1 MGVPTIPETMAAE
14 AISSLI
20 KGCTDYLVCQE
31 KEKTERERI
40 EAALEVALVQINAQF
55 DLYEQALRNSHEQF
69 MIVVDSINQMI
80 SSPTATE
87 GMIRV
92 ALQCLQNMYYKASD
106 ERMRSLQNAMSGG
119 QDFGMR
125 RLK

>member
-69 MIVVDSINQMI
+69 MIVVDSINQMS
-80 SSPTATE
+80 SSPTASE

-125 RLK
+125 RQK

>member
-31 KEKTERERI
+31 REKTERERI

>member
-31 KEKTERERI
+31 REKTERERI

-87 GMIRV
+87 GMIRA

-119 QDFGMR
+119 QDFGIR

>member
-31 KEKTERERI
+31 REKTERERI

-69 MIVVDSINQMI
+69 MIVVDSIND
-80 SSPTATE
+80 SNFAD
-87 GMIRV
+87 
-92 ALQCLQNMYYKASD
+92 K
-106 ERMRSLQNAMSGG
+106 
-119 QDFGMR
+119 
-125 RLK
+125 

>member
-14 AISSLI
+14 VISSLI
-20 KGCTDYLVCQE
+20 KGCTDYLACQE
-31 KEKTERERI
+31 REKTERERI
-40 EAALEVALVQINAQF
+40 EAVLEVALVQINAQF

-80 SSPTATE
+80 SSPTANE
-87 GMIRV
+87 GMIHA